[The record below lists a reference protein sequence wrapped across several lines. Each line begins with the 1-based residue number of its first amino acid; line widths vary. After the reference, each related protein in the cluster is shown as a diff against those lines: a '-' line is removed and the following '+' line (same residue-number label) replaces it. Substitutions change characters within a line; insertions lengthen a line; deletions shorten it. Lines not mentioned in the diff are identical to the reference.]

1 MEVNLSL
8 LPWQEEVWNSGIR
21 FQVIAAGRRCGKTR
35 YACCR
40 LLFEALSGDP
50 QADYLYVAPTQG
62 QARRVA
68 WKLLLDL
75 GHEAIDSTNIN
86 NLEIRLKNGSIIT
99 LQGADRPETM
109 RGLSMAFAVI
119 DEYADI
125 KPYVWEEIV
134 SPALADR
141 EGSVVFIGT
150 PMGRNHFYELYKQA
164 ELGDD
169 PEMKSWHFTSRDNP
183 VVPKREIEKAKL
195 RLSSYAFRQEYEASF
210 EARGSQLFKDSWIE
224 YGSEPD
230 IGDWYI
236 AVDPA
241 GFENV
246 GNRGSKKKKG
256 SGDETA
262 IAIVKVNDKGW
273 YVHDIQHGRWDLNET
288 AIKIFEAVRIYKP
301 VMVGIERG
309 IAQQAILTPLSD
321 LQRRSGRFFHIELLS
336 HGNQKKTDRIVWSLQ
351 GKFENGWIK
360 LNKGDWNAKFL
371 DELFQFPDPLTNDDL
386 VDALS
391 YIDQMAEE
399 SYVDAAL
406 LEQDEWQPLDLVAG
420 Y

>member
-8 LPWQEEVWNSGIR
+8 LPWQQEVWNSGIR

-40 LLFEALSGDP
+40 LIYEALSGDP
-50 QADYLYVAPTQG
+50 LADYLYVAPTQG

-68 WKLLLDL
+68 WKLIMELA
-75 GHEAIDSTNIN
+75 GPVIESTNVN

-150 PMGRNHFYELYKQA
+150 PMGRNHFYDLYQQA
-164 ELGDD
+164 ALGDD
-169 PEMKSWHFTSRDNP
+169 PEMKAWHFTSHDNP
-183 VVPKREIEKAKL
+183 VVPKREIEKAKK

-210 EARGSQLFKDSWIE
+210 EARGSQLFQDHWIKYGDKPSDGE
-224 YGSEPD
+224 Y
-230 IGDWYI
+230 YI

-241 GFENV
+241 GFQDLA
-246 GNRGSKKKKG
+246 NRGKKTRL
-256 SGDETA
+256 DESA
-262 IAIVKVNDKGW
+262 IAIVKVNQQGW
-273 YVHDIQHGRWDLNET
+273 YVEDIQRGRWDLNET
-288 AIKIFEAVRIYKP
+288 AIKIFEAVRIYRP
-301 VMVGIERG
+301 VKIGMERG
-309 IAQQAILTPLSD
+309 IAQQAIMSPLQD
-321 LQRRSGRFFHIELLS
+321 LMARKGRFFTVELLS
-336 HGNQKKTDRIVWSLQ
+336 HGNQKKIDRIVWALQ
-351 GKFENGWIK
+351 GKFENGWVT
-360 LNKGDWNAKFL
+360 LNKAEWNAQFL
-371 DELFQFPDPLTNDDL
+371 DQLFQFPDPLTHDDMI
-386 VDALS
+386 DALA
-391 YIDQMAEE
+391 YIDQLASETYLDADEFEE
-399 SYVDAAL
+399 DTWEV
-406 LEQDEWQPLDLVAG
+406 LDVVAG